1 MAIKDYLFTT
11 TSAFIFFFV
20 FVLFISGILIYYV
33 QTKIKEQNHKL
44 DSMFSLVTTIAQQLT
59 DTKQT
64 SENPIK
70 ILNEEKICVSDDDL
84 SFNDSESEST
94 DNEVTCDD
102 DSCSDDD
109 DDDNDD
115 DETTND
121 DNIDHQKWK
130 SPLKC
135 NSPEKKIND
144 DESVSTDGA
153 FDIDIGTYNDDDIPC
168 DDITCDDNHD
178 TPILENLSNSEN
190 TENIKHVII
199 DDSILQNVTDGIS
212 NIKITDINFKT
223 INISN
228 LEEDVNSNKNIDYK
242 KMNIQKLKSI
252 VQEKGL
258 INDSSKLKKQELLK
272 LLGCD

>member
-11 TSAFIFFFV
+11 TSAFIFLVV
-20 FVLFISGILIYYV
+20 FVLFIIGILIYYV

-59 DTKQT
+59 DSKQT

-84 SFNDSESEST
+84 SFNDSVSETT
-94 DNEVTCDD
+94 DNDVTSDD
-102 DSCSDDD
+102 DSSTDD
-109 DDDNDD
+109 DD

-121 DNIDHQKWK
+121 DNIERQNWK
-130 SPLKC
+130 SPPKC
-135 NSPEKKIND
+135 NSPQKKTND
-144 DESVSTDGA
+144 DESVSSDGA
-153 FDIDIGTYNDDDIPC
+153 FDIDVGTYNEDDITCDDIPC
-168 DDITCDDNHD
+168 DDITCDENSHA
-178 TPILENLSNSEN
+178 PILDNLSNSEN
-190 TENIKHVII
+190 IENIKHVII
-199 DDSILQNVTDGIS
+199 DDSLLQNVTDGIS
-212 NIKITDINFKT
+212 NINLTDINFKT

-228 LEEDVNSNKNIDYK
+228 LEEDINSNKNIDYK

-258 INDSSKLKKQELLK
+258 ITDSSKLKKQELLK

>member
-64 SENPIK
+64 SVNPIK
-70 ILNEEKICVSDDDL
+70 MLNEEKICVSDDDL
-84 SFNDSESEST
+84 SSNDSESEST
-94 DNEVTCDD
+94 DNEVTSDD

-109 DDDNDD
+109 DDD

-130 SPLKC
+130 SPSKC
-135 NSPEKKIND
+135 NSPETKINEN
-144 DESVSTDGA
+144 ESVSSDGA

-168 DDITCDDNHD
+168 DDITCDD